1 MPFFR
6 ALGPDGL
13 AKLEAGMVGWK
24 TRKILSMREVKN
36 KASLVRDHDRES
48 ARQAIAPNVL

>member
-1 MPFFR
+1 MPFFK

-13 AKLEAGMVGWK
+13 AKLEAAMVGWK